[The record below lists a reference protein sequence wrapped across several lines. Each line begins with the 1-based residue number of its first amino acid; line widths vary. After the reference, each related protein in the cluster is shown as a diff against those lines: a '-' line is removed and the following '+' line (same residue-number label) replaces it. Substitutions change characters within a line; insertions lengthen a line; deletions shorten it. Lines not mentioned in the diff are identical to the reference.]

1 MSKTQFKEE
10 QRFRRW
16 EVFALLVVLMISA
29 SYHFAELY
37 LSGTYET
44 GPLTLQYTL
53 ITIILAGTAA
63 YLWSIRLILEIDKEG
78 IRYQYFPR
86 HYRKHKI
93 KWEEIEQA
101 EFIDTPVL
109 AELSG
114 WAVRLGTWER
124 MFSVSG
130 RTGLSLRLKNGQQLF
145 IGTQHPEELKDA
157 LARLGAGR

>member
-29 SYHFAELY
+29 SYHFVELY
-37 LSGTYET
+37 LSGVYESYF
-44 GPLTLQYTL
+44 LTLQYAL
-53 ITIILAGTAA
+53 ITVIIAGPLA
-63 YLWSIRLILEIDKEG
+63 YLLSIRLILKIDEEG
-78 IRYQYFPR
+78 IKYQYFPW

-93 KWEEIEQA
+93 KWEEIEHF
-101 EFIDTPVL
+101 EFINTPVL

-130 RTGLSLRLKNGQQLF
+130 RTGLSLSLKNGEQLF
-145 IGTQHPEELKDA
+145 IGTKHPEELKDA

>member
-1 MSKTQFKEE
+1 MSKPQFTEE

-16 EVFALLVVLMISA
+16 DVFALLVALMASA

-37 LSGTYET
+37 LSGAYET
-44 GPLTLQYTL
+44 SLLTLQYTL
-53 ITIILAGTAA
+53 ITIILAGAAA
-63 YLWSIRLILEIDKEG
+63 YLWSIRLILEIDKKG

-86 HYRKHKI
+86 HYRKHRI
-93 KWEEIEQA
+93 KWEEIEHV
-101 EFIDTPVL
+101 EFIHTPVM

-130 RTGLSLRLKNGQQLF
+130 RTGLSLSLKNGQQLF
-145 IGTQHPEELKDA
+145 IGTKHPGELKDA